1 MASLTNTT
9 PLRGDPQ
16 DHGNST
22 ADGNPRGKMA
32 EEQDTGQDG
41 MLGKAHEF
49 FQICDIEDKGFIT
62 RRDMQRLHGELPLSL
77 DELEKVFDT
86 LDADGNGYL
95 TLEEFTTGFSQFLF
109 GERIPTHTSAAE
121 EPLEELEM
129 DKEYEIKWEEGTH
142 KLEDDENT
150 HFYNLIDTLGAN
162 KFLEDE
168 NHIKKLWMELR
179 KDEPHLLTSFEEFLI
194 RIFSQLQEANAEKN
208 EMECALKK
216 KIANYDDEIQNLYEE
231 MEQQIKTEKEQFL
244 LQDTERYQ
252 SRSKDME
259 QRLQSKEHELD
270 QLVHKQKRLEKQ
282 CKDLNNDKY
291 ETKAENEKLKTS
303 NKEMRREL
311 ERTTQEL
318 VTAQGQLRILQE
330 AASQLNEEREMEV
343 YRVTESLQR
352 ERTALLRQLDLLS
365 RDNLR
370 KNRKIPIITKKNAF
384 GHLRTVRGLVN
395 QPLSVRF
402 ILQSFNRCLVE
413 LSILDLDSP
422 SSIFTLLLAFS
433 VDSQSSEEE
442 DVFHTKRN
450 SFGLNGCFTSTQE
463 PESVTDCK
471 PNTPKQLQRIIS
483 IEEDHLPQLLDT
495 QEERPLHEWKE
506 VDESEETRVEVFES
520 TEEQVPK
527 GEVPSSPRGQPV
539 GKETLAT
546 VKRPYT
552 APERI
557 FKIVLVG
564 NSSVGKTSFLRRF
577 CDGSFHP
584 GTSATVGVDYSVKTV
599 TVDNCQVALQLW
611 DTAGQESSLPTLY
624 SLTSLFLLL
633 IPIVLFSPQEAT
645 GENIPVMMLGN
656 KTDIEK
662 EREVPFG
669 LGEHLAKDCNLI
681 FYECSASSGHNVKKS
696 VLHLA
701 RILKEQEDKVKEKT
715 VRLLDSPKKRNCC
728 SRQ

>member
-1 MASLTNTT
+1 MASLRNTT
-9 PLRGDPQ
+9 PLRADPR
-16 DHGNST
+16 DDGNST
-22 ADGNPRGKMA
+22 AGGDPQGKMA
-32 EEQDTGQDG
+32 EEQDTGQGG

-77 DELEKVFDT
+77 DELEKVFGT

-95 TLEEFTTGFSQFLF
+95 TWEEFTTGFSQFLF
-109 GERIPTHTSAAE
+109 GERITTNTSAAE

-129 DKEYEIKWEEGTH
+129 EKEYTMKWEEGTE
-142 KLEDDENT
+142 KLEEDENT
-150 HFYNLIDTLGAN
+150 QFYNLIDTLGAN

-179 KDEPHLLTSFEEFLI
+179 KDEPHLLTSFEEFLT

-208 EMECALKK
+208 KMECALKK

-231 MEQQIKTEKEQFL
+231 MEQQIKTEKEQFFL
-244 LQDTERYQ
+244 HDTERYR
-252 SRSKDME
+252 SRSKDLE

-270 QLVHKQKRLEKQ
+270 HLVQKQKRLEKQ
-282 CKDLNNDKY
+282 CKELNSDKY
-291 ETKAENEKLKTS
+291 DTKAENEKLKTS

-318 VTAQGQLRILQE
+318 VTAQKQLKILQE

-343 YRVTESLQR
+343 YRVTEGLQR
-352 ERTALLRQLDLLS
+352 ERTTLLKQLDLL
-365 RDNLR
+365 REMN
-370 KNRKIPIITKKNAF
+370 K
-384 GHLRTVRGLVN
+384 HLRDERDSCLQKPEGNSGASIKEQRSGSIIGKYVDRK
-395 QPLSVRF
+395 PSVK
-402 ILQSFNRCLVE
+402 
-413 LSILDLDSP
+413 
-422 SSIFTLLLAFS
+422 
-433 VDSQSSEEE
+433 SQSSEEE
-442 DVFHTKRN
+442 DVFHSKHN
-450 SFGLNGCFTSTQE
+450 SIGLNGYFASTQE
-463 PESVTDCK
+463 PENGIECK
-471 PNTPKQLQRIIS
+471 SNKLKQLQRIIS
-483 IEEDHLPQLLDT
+483 IEEDPLPQLLDD
-495 QEERPLHEWKE
+495 QQERPLHKWKE
-506 VDESEETRVEVFES
+506 VEENEKTS
-520 TEEQVPK
+520 TELSENTEQVPK

-539 GKETLAT
+539 GKETLLTEELAH
-546 VKRPYT
+546 T

-564 NSSVGKTSFLRRF
+564 NSCVGKTSFLRRF
-577 CDGSFHP
+577 CEGSFHP

-611 DTAGQESSLPTLY
+611 DTAGQERYRSITKQFFRKADGVIVMY
-624 SLTSLFLLL
+624 EITCKETFMAVRQWLTS
-633 IPIVLFSPQEAT
+633 VEEAT
-645 GENIPVMMLGN
+645 GENIPITMLGN
-656 KTDIEK
+656 KTDNEK

-669 LGEHLAKDCNLI
+669 LGEQLAKDCDLM
-681 FYECSASSGHNVKKS
+681 FYECSASSGHNVKES

-715 VRLLDSPKKRNCC
+715 VRLLESPKKLNCC

>member
-352 ERTALLRQLDLLS
+352 ERTALLRQLDLL
-365 RDNLR
+365 REMN
-370 KNRKIPIITKKNAF
+370 K
-384 GHLRTVRGLVN
+384 HLRDERDSCLQKPKGNTGASIKSQRSDSIIGKYIERK
-395 QPLSVRF
+395 PSVK
-402 ILQSFNRCLVE
+402 
-413 LSILDLDSP
+413 
-422 SSIFTLLLAFS
+422 
-433 VDSQSSEEE
+433 SQSSEEE

-546 VKRPYT
+546 EERPYT

-611 DTAGQESSLPTLY
+611 DTAGQERY
-624 SLTSLFLLL
+624 QEIQNVFERRW
-633 IPIVLFSPQEAT
+633 EAT